1 MQSNQQ
7 TTAPT
12 DDAPGEDTAPPRE
25 QSPESSPTA
34 EGLQEVLAGWAR
46 RLADGPPAGEKP
58 GGLPNLP
65 PPPSEPEAEESA
77 AHRRLVRQFHAGDA
91 VAAQRLEV
99 PGDDFL
105 PALLEP
111 FRDPRRVRH
120 DYPLFLHPDEC
131 NGRTSAPLSD
141 LLKQVT
147 DGFAPGPD
155 AGRILKD
162 NFPRLER
169 RVQES
174 LDSAGP
180 PVDAARCLSEAGQAV
195 GEAIK
200 LGADSAQQFRDDLEK
215 LVAAIPQGGTLLA
228 LGEWTPLH
236 LFLHVARRRAADRR
250 AALRETI
257 VELSNRLRDLLR
269 ADLAKRAGTDRPDAL
284 ADAIGTAGQTYLD
297 PEALA
302 RVLGPSRGSPP
313 MADARRERIM
323 SAIDTLDR
331 FLPET
336 APLAVVVHGDD
347 IPEACRPDD
356 TEWRQ
361 AGEAG
366 VCRTASDLFDE
377 IAAAHAPLFAAI
389 RIAKLELA
397 GAYDPSRH
405 DALQELFDRRSFSP
419 NELLDLPP
427 ILALESAGH
436 FAGTGLLDLSRLLLS
451 GRLVNVVVNVQP
463 AANPGLAPDDDPLAG
478 FRFELGYLGVSYR
491 EAVVNQTSAARP
503 QHLMRGFQRAMDATR
518 ASLHVVSS
526 GLDADGRTSPL
537 GAWLHGGAAL
547 EGRAH
552 PFFHYNPEAGETW
565 ARRLD
570 FSTNPQ
576 PEMDWPVY
584 TLPCRTTEGQ
594 DSSLSI
600 AFTFADFAL
609 MEPGY
614 RGHIRILPNAVTGD
628 ELVSIG
634 EYLAL
639 PPDEAA
645 ERVPYLWAADGD
657 NRLHRVVITQR
668 LAFACRD
675 RLAYWRTLQEL
686 AGVRN
691 EYVREAVECERQRL
705 EGEFAEKRDE
715 LEQAHANAL
724 SEARAEAA
732 GVAMRNL
739 AEALLAGDVTQLVPV
754 PSAPTPTAAPSPVEA
769 APAEEPVLAEA
780 AVEEEAEYE
789 EPWIDTP
796 LCTSCNDC
804 FDINPRLFAYNANK
818 QAVITDPRA
827 GTFED
832 LVKSAE
838 KCPARCIHPGKPLN
852 PDEPGLDKLVER
864 AKPFNV

>member
-1 MQSNQQ
+1 MQSDQQ
-7 TTAPT
+7 STAPI
-12 DDAPGEDTAPPRE
+12 DDAPGEATAPPQE
-25 QSPESSPTA
+25 QTPESSPMT
-34 EGLQEVLAGWAR
+34 EGLEEVLTGWAR
-46 RLADGPPAGEKP
+46 RQVEGPAAGDQP
-58 GGLPNLP
+58 GGLPILP
-65 PPPSEPEAEESA
+65 PPPSDDEAEEA
-77 AHRRLVRQFHAGDA
+77 TTLWRLVRQFHAGDA
-91 VAAQRLEV
+91 VAAQRLDV
-99 PGDDFL
+99 PGEDFL
-105 PALLEP
+105 PALLQP

-131 NGRTSAPLSD
+131 NGRTSAPLSE
-141 LLKQVT
+141 LLKH
-147 DGFAPGPD
+147 PD
-155 AGRILKD
+155 AARILKD

-169 RVQES
+169 RVHES
-174 LDSAGP
+174 LDSASP

-195 GEAIK
+195 GEALK
-200 LGADSAQQFRDDLEK
+200 LGDDTAQQFRDDLEK
-215 LVAAIPQGGTLLA
+215 LVTAIPEGGTLLA

-236 LFLHVARRRAADRR
+236 LFLHVARRRAAERR
-250 AALRETI
+250 AALRVTI
-257 VELSNRLRDLLR
+257 VELGNRLRDVLR
-269 ADLAKRAGTDRPDAL
+269 ADMAKRAGTDRPDTL
-284 ADAIGTAGQTYLD
+284 AGAIGTAGQTYLD

-313 MADARRERIM
+313 MADARRQRIM
-323 SAIDTLDR
+323 SAIETLDR

-336 APLAVVVHGDD
+336 APLAVIVHADD
-347 IPEACRPDD
+347 VPDACHSDD
-356 TEWRQ
+356 TEWPQ

-366 VCRTASDLFDE
+366 VCRTASELFDE
-377 IAAAHAPLFAAI
+377 IAAAHAPLFSAI

-405 DALQELFDRRSFSP
+405 DALQELFGWRSFSP
-419 NELLDLPP
+419 LELLDLPP
-427 ILALESAGH
+427 ILALESADRL
-436 FAGTGLLDLSRLLLS
+436 AGTGMLDLSRLLLS
-451 GRLVNVVVNVQP
+451 GRLVNVVVNVPP
-463 AANPGLAPDDDPLAG
+463 AANPGLGPDEDPLAG

-503 QHLMRGFQRAMDATR
+503 QHLMRGYERALGATR
-518 ASLHVVSS
+518 AALHVVSS
-526 GLDADGRTSPL
+526 GLDADGRTPPL
-537 GAWLHGGAAL
+537 GGWLHGGAAL

-552 PFFHYNPEAGETW
+552 PFFHYNPEGGETW

-570 FSTNPQ
+570 FSSNPQ
-576 PEMDWPVY
+576 PVADWPVY
-584 TLPCRTTEGQ
+584 TLPCRNNEGE
-594 DSSLSI
+594 DSTLPI

-634 EYLAL
+634 AYLAL

-645 ERVPYLWAADGD
+645 ERVPFLWAADGD

-691 EYVREAVECERQRL
+691 EYVREAVESERQRL

-715 LEQAHANAL
+715 LEQAHAAAL
-724 SEARAEAA
+724 AEARAEAA

-739 AEALLAGDVTQLVPV
+739 AEALLAGDAAQLAPL
-754 PSAPTPTAAPSPVEA
+754 PSSPATAPPPPPIEAHATDEA
-769 APAEEPVLAEA
+769 AAAEA
-780 AVEEEAEYE
+780 VVEEEEEEVEVE

-804 FDINPRLFAYNANK
+804 FDINAQLFAYNANK

-832 LVKSAE
+832 LVKAAE